1 MLTAVLFLLVLS
13 LVVLVHEAGHFLVAK
28 KSGMKVYEFGWGFP
42 PRAIGWYRDPK
53 TKKIVWVG
61 GGNKKNLAEVGGGT
75 DTAEE
80 FPATLYSINWLPL
93 GGFVKIK
100 GENGED
106 RSPDSFGSKSFF
118 RRLSTIVAGV
128 VMNVILA
135 AVLLGVGFMIG
146 LPTDMDGFNDPK
158 AIVVEAPAVMI
169 QQVVPNSAASQAG
182 LILGEKIIT
191 FNGQVVKS
199 ADEVIALTKANGTNP
214 IRLQIEGKVGQTR
227 EVQITPVLTDG
238 NPRLGVMLANAGV
251 VRYPWYIAIYKGAL
265 AAWFGLINIFIA
277 FYLLIKNLI
286 LGNGLLFAVSGPV
299 GVAVAVGESARL
311 GFNYIINT
319 TAMISLSLA
328 AINILP
334 IPALDGGRAFFI
346 IIEKIIGRKVPAKY
360 EQIIHAVGF
369 VALLLLIVVITWR
382 DIAALL

>member
-1 MLTAVLFLLVLS
+1 MLTIILFLVVLS

-53 TKKIVWVG
+53 TKKIVRVG
-61 GGNKKNLAEVGGGT
+61 GGKKQNLAEVSGGT
-75 DTAEE
+75 DTTEE
-80 FPATLYSINWLPL
+80 FPATVYSINWLPL

-106 RSPDSFGSKSFF
+106 QSSDSFGSKSFW

-128 VMNVILA
+128 VMNVVLA
-135 AVLLGVGFMIG
+135 AVLLGIGFMIG

-169 QQVVPNSAASQAG
+169 QQVTPDSAAAKAG
-182 LILGEKIIT
+182 LVMGEKITT
-191 FNGQVVKS
+191 FNGRPVTS
-199 ADEVIALTKANGTNP
+199 ADEIISLTKTNGTQP
-214 IRLQIEGKVGQTR
+214 ITLGVQGKGGATR
-227 EVQITPVLTDG
+227 ELTVTPTVVEG
-238 NPRLGVMLANAGV
+238 SPRLGVMLANAGV
-251 VRYPWYIAIYKGAL
+251 VRYPWYIAIYKGVV

-346 IIEKIIGRKVPAKY
+346 IIEKIIGRKLPAKY
-360 EQIIHAVGF
+360 EQAIHAIGF
-369 VALLLLIVVITWR
+369 VALLALIAVVTWR

>member
-1 MLTAVLFLLVLS
+1 MLTVVLFLIVLS

-28 KSGMKVYEFGWGFP
+28 RAGMKVFEFGWGFP

-53 TKKIVWVG
+53 TKKIVWVRG
-61 GGNKKNLAEVGGGT
+61 GDKKNLAEVSGGT
-75 DTAEE
+75 DTTEE
-80 FPATLYSINWLPL
+80 YPATLYSINWLPL

-106 RSPDSFGSKSFF
+106 TAPDSFGAKSFGW
-118 RRLSTIVAGV
+118 RLGSIVAGV
-128 VMNVILA
+128 VMNVLLA
-135 AVLLGVGFMIG
+135 AVLLGFGFMIG
-146 LPTDMDGFNDPK
+146 LPTDMAGFNDPK

-169 QQVVPNSAASQAG
+169 QQVVADSAAAKAG
-182 LILGEKIIT
+182 LQVGEKIVT
-191 FNGQVVKS
+191 YNGQAVTDADGVVAAIKATGTTAVTLGVKS
-199 ADEVIALTKANGTNP
+199 KIGE
-214 IRLQIEGKVGQTR
+214 IRTVS
-227 EVQITPVLTDG
+227 ITPVITDG
-238 NPRLGVMLANAGV
+238 TPRVGVMLANAGV
-251 VRYPWYIAIYKGAL
+251 VRYPWYLAFYKGAL
-265 AAWFGLINIFIA
+265 AAWFGLINVFVA
-277 FYLLIKNLI
+277 FYLLIKNLL

-311 GFNYIINT
+311 GFNYILNT

-346 IIEKIIGRKVPAKY
+346 VAEKVIGRKLPAKY
-360 EQIIHAVGF
+360 EQIIHTVGF
-369 VALLLLIVVITWR
+369 VALLALILVITWR

>member
-1 MLTAVLFLLVLS
+1 MLTVVLFLIVLS

-28 KSGMKVYEFGWGFP
+28 RAGMRVFEFGWGFP

-53 TKKIVWVG
+53 TKKIVWVRG
-61 GGNKKNLAEVGGGT
+61 GDKKNLAEVSGGT
-75 DTAEE
+75 ETTAEY
-80 FPATLYSINWLPL
+80 PATLYSINWLPL

-106 RSPDSFGSKSFF
+106 ASPDSFGAKSFGW
-118 RRLSTIVAGV
+118 RLGSIVAGV

-135 AVLLGVGFMIG
+135 AVLLGFGFMIG
-146 LPTDMDGFNDPK
+146 LPTDMAGFNDPK

-169 QQVVPNSAASQAG
+169 QQVVADSAAAKAG
-182 LILGEKIIT
+182 LLVGEKIIT
-191 FNGQVVKS
+191 YNGQTVVDADAVVTAIKS
-199 ADEVIALTKANGTNP
+199 TGVNPIALGVKNKSGE
-214 IRLQIEGKVGQTR
+214 IRTVS
-227 EVQITPVLTDG
+227 VTPVITDG
-238 NPRLGVMLANAGV
+238 SPRVGVMLANAGV
-251 VRYPWYIAIYKGAL
+251 VRYPWYLALYKGAV
-265 AAWFGLINIFIA
+265 AAWFGLINVFIA
-277 FYLLIKNLI
+277 FYLLIKNLV

-311 GFNYIINT
+311 GFNYILNT

-346 IIEKIIGRKVPAKY
+346 VVEKVVGRKLPTKY

-369 VALLLLIVVITWR
+369 VMLLALIAVITWR
-382 DIAALL
+382 DVVALL

>member
-1 MLTAVLFLLVLS
+1 MFLIVLS

-28 KSGMKVYEFGWGFP
+28 RAGMKVFEFGWGFP

-53 TKKIVWVG
+53 TKKIVWVR
-61 GGNKKNLAEVGGGT
+61 GGNRKNLAEVSGGSE
-75 DTAEE
+75 TAEE

-100 GENGED
+100 GENGSD
-106 RSPDSFGSKSFF
+106 SSPDSFGAKSFGW
-118 RRLSTIVAGV
+118 RLSTIVAGV
-128 VMNVILA
+128 FMNVVLA
-135 AVLLGVGFMIG
+135 AVLLGFGFMIG
-146 LPTDMDGFNDPK
+146 LPTDMAGFSDPK
-158 AIVVEAPAVMI
+158 AIIVEAPAVMI
-169 QQVVPNSAASQAG
+169 QQVVPDSAAAKAG
-182 LILGEKIIT
+182 LVTGEKIRA
-191 FNGQVVKS
+191 FDGQAVVTAEDLMLKIKQVEATS
-199 ADEVIALTKANGTNP
+199 FTVDVENQAGEV
-214 IRLQIEGKVGQTR
+214 RQVS
-227 EVQITPVLTDG
+227 ITPTITEGV
-238 NPRLGVMLANAGV
+238 PRLGVMLANAGV
-251 VRYPWYIAIYKGAL
+251 VRYPWYIAIYKGVL
-265 AAWFGLINIFIA
+265 AAWFGLINIFVA

-311 GFNYIINT
+311 GLNYIINT

-346 IIEKIIGRKVPAKY
+346 IIEKIVGRKVPAKY
-360 EQIIHAVGF
+360 EQFIHAVGF
-369 VALLLLIVVITWR
+369 VALLALIAVVTWR